1 MIVAGN
7 LGHIPVYLYPQLCA
21 SCSPPHYCGFLTVNR
36 ALHLPPQLKKKHKTV
51 LQQQLFVTLEPKYYA
66 F

>member
-36 ALHLPPQLKKKHKTV
+36 ALHLPPQLKKTQDRLATAAVCH
-51 LQQQLFVTLEPKYYA
+51 PGA
-66 F
+66 